1 MFGIDPTILAIVL
14 LVAVSTGAIAYGVL
28 YSRIETEKKTAS
40 RINRVRA
47 AETDTTQIKAA
58 RDRVQEISKRRK
70 SVQDSL
76 KELEKKQ
83 QQEKSK
89 KANAASLKAK
99 LVQSGLPVSLAQF
112 YMVSMVLGLVVL
124 LMTFLAGMPPLV
136 IFGAAVV
143 AALGLPRWV
152 VGFLVGRRQKRFLE
166 EFPNSLDVMVR
177 SIRSGLPLNDAIR
190 MIASDGQEPVKTE
203 FRRVVESQQLGLN
216 VPDAVARMHQTM
228 PLSEVNFFAIVIAI
242 QGQAGGNLSEA
253 LSNLS
258 RVLRDRKKMK
268 AKVNALS
275 MEAKASAAIIGA
287 LPFIVALL
295 VYLTSPA
302 YIMIL
307 FTDSRGHLILGI
319 SAVWMSIGLLVM
331 RNMINFE
338 I

>member
-1 MFGIDPTILAIVL
+1 MDPMILGIVL
-14 LVAVSTGAIAYGVL
+14 LVAVSTAAVAYGL
-28 YSRIETEKKTAS
+28 LFNRMETDKKTAN
-40 RINRVRA
+40 RINRVKA
-47 AETDTTQIKAA
+47 AETDMGQVKAA

-83 QQEKSK
+83 QEKSK
-89 KANAASLKAK
+89 KANQTSLKMRI
-99 LVQSGLPVSLAQF
+99 VQAGLSLTPLQF
-112 YMVSMVLGLVVL
+112 YLFSGFLGLFVL
-124 LMTFLAGMPPLV
+124 VATLLAGMPPLV
-136 IFGAAVV
+136 MFGLTFVSAV
-143 AALGLPRWV
+143 GLPRWV
-152 VGFLVGRRQKRFLE
+152 INFLVKRRQKKFLE

-190 MIASDGQEPVKTE
+190 MIAADGQEPVKGE
-203 FRRVVESQQLGLN
+203 FRRVVESQQLGLS
-216 VPDAVARMHQTM
+216 VPDSVERMSLTM
-228 PLSEVNFFAIVIAI
+228 PLSEVSFFGIVIAI

-268 AKVNALS
+268 AKVQALS

-295 VYLTSPA
+295 VYLTSPQ
-302 YIMIL
+302 YIMVL
-307 FTDSRGHLILGI
+307 FTDSRGHLILGF
-319 SAVWMSIGLLVM
+319 SAVWMSIGLIVM
-331 RNMINFE
+331 RNMINFD